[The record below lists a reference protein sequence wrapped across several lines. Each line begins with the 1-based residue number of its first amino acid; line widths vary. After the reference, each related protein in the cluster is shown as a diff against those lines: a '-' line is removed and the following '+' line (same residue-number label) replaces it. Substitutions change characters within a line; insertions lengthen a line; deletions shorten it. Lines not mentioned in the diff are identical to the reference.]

1 MSNTVTSAFIDLA
14 TFDEIEKY
22 LYNGP
27 TAITF
32 FVRCVRKATWFAQVP
47 VPLTQNAGN
56 PEFDGDVAFQI
67 SRAGDY
73 LLHVWLRATLPAVSI
88 GTSAGGA
95 GIRWCANIGH
105 NLIDLTWISFNDLK
119 VQEFDSFWLDMWSAF
134 TVPASK
140 RTGYNNMVGNVADL
154 TNPSTA
160 LPAYTINVPLP
171 YFFTRDTG
179 VALPTAALP
188 YNEMRIHFEFRR
200 WQELLIFD
208 GAAGPSDLVTAT
220 SAISLRNVQL
230 WANYAVVSN
239 EERVKMGKCP
249 RDMVIEQ
256 VQRHGG
262 RAFQAANVTVNSN
275 ASYDIRFSHSIKA
288 LFWNIANTT
297 ICNSTNGNAA
307 REWSNYTTGG
317 TCSVSPN
324 DNQVFNGLDGTD
336 PISLSSLLYENTYRL
351 FEMGSDYFSLVQPWY
366 HFTSVPEETGYHV
379 YSFALH
385 PESMDPS
392 ASTNFGK
399 LTNVSLQLT
408 PSADAVTANSPNQEL
423 PTQQFQVYIRGLNFN
438 IVRVS
443 GGGFYPS
450 KQGGQKR
457 REKYHA
463 DEMLALSSEE
473 RLSSNNWFNPVTAGA
488 SLITCY

>member
-27 TAITF
+27 TAVTY
-32 FVRCVRKATWFAQVP
+32 FVRCVRKSTWFAQVP

-56 PEFDGDVAFQI
+56 PEFNGDVAFQI

-73 LLHVWLRATLPAVSI
+73 LLHVWLRATLPEVSI
-88 GTSAGGA
+88 SGVSQEGF
-95 GIRWCANIGH
+95 GIRWAANIGH
-105 NLIDLTWISFNDLK
+105 NLIDLTHISFNDLK
-119 VQEFDSFWLDMWSAF
+119 VQEFDSYWLDMWSAF

-140 RTGYNNMVGNVADL
+140 RNGYNNMIGQVADL
-154 TNPSTA
+154 TEPSLT
-160 LPAYTINVPLP
+160 LPAYTVNVPLP

-188 YNEMRIHFEFRR
+188 YNEMRIHFDFRDWR
-200 WQELLIFD
+200 ELLIFD
-208 GAAGPSDLVTAT
+208 GGASPSQLITQQ
-220 SAISLRNVQL
+220 SSISLRNVQL

-262 RAFQAANVTVNSN
+262 RAFNAAQIGVNSN

-288 LFWNIANTT
+288 LFWNVANTT
-297 ICNSTNGNAA
+297 ICNAAEGNQA

-317 TCSVSPN
+317 VCSPVPDN
-324 DNQVFNGLDGTD
+324 NQVIDGRDGSD
-336 PISLSSLLYENTYRL
+336 PIALSSLLYENTYRL
-351 FEMGSDYFSLVQPWY
+351 FEMGSDYFSLVQPWF
-366 HFTSVPEETGYHV
+366 HFTSIPEDTGYHV
-379 YSFALH
+379 YSFALE
-385 PESMDPS
+385 PEAMDPT

-408 PSADAVTANSPNQEL
+408 PSQDAVDANAPSTEQT
-423 PTQQFQVYIRGLNFN
+423 TQQNFQVFIRGLNFN

-443 GGGFYPS
+443 GG
-450 KQGGQKR
+450 
-457 REKYHA
+457 
-463 DEMLALSSEE
+463 ALG
-473 RLSSNNWFNPVTAGA
+473 LPV
-488 SLITCY
+488 L

>member
-27 TAITF
+27 TAITY
-32 FVRCVRKATWFAQVP
+32 FVRCVRKCTWFAQVP

-56 PEFDGDVAFQI
+56 PEFNGDVAFQI

-88 GTSAGGA
+88 VSSPSALGK
-95 GIRWCANIGH
+95 GIRWCANVGH

-119 VQEFDSFWLDMWSAF
+119 VQEFDSYWLDMWSEF
-134 TVPASK
+134 TVSASK
-140 RTGYNNMVGNVADL
+140 RNGYNNMIGHVHDL
-154 TNPSTA
+154 TTTTDA
-160 LPAYTINVPLP
+160 LPSYTVNVPLP
-171 YFFTRDTG
+171 YFFTRDSG
-179 VALPTAALP
+179 IALPTAALP
-188 YNEMRIHFEFRR
+188 YNEMRIHFEFRN
-200 WQELLIFD
+200 WSELLIID
-208 GAAGPSDLVTAT
+208 GSAELAT
-220 SAISLRNVQL
+220 PVSNIRLSNVQL

-262 RAFQAANVTVNSN
+262 RAFNPAQVGVNSN

-288 LFWNIANTT
+288 LFWNVANTT
-297 ICNSTNGNAA
+297 ICPNTGTPNQA

-317 TCSVSPN
+317 HCSSVPVG
-324 DNQVFNGLDGTD
+324 NQVNNGEDGSD

-351 FEMGSDYFSLVQPWY
+351 FEMGSDYFSLVQPFY
-366 HFTSVPEETGYHV
+366 FFTSIPEHTGYHV

-385 PESMDPS
+385 PEAMDPS

-408 PSADAVTANSPNQEL
+408 PSADAVNASQGLDQNGDHVSGAVDQV
-423 PTQQFQVYIRGLNFN
+423 FQVYIRALNFN

-443 GGGFYPS
+443 GG
-450 KQGGQKR
+450 
-457 REKYHA
+457 
-463 DEMLALSSEE
+463 ALG
-473 RLSSNNWFNPVTAGA
+473 LPV
-488 SLITCY
+488 L